1 MEEIR
6 FIPGTGKAYGCSKD
20 GRIYS
25 YHQGEK
31 LGIFPKELKTWSD
44 SRGAYV
50 MVTLCLDGV
59 KKNYLVH
66 RLVAQTWI
74 PNPDNLSEVDHID
87 NNPKN
92 NSMNN
97 LQWISKQD
105 NLEKQQVDRGSLN
118 GLRAYT
124 QLYSPEGELLG
135 CFHSLTS
142 ACEWGFKKNLFSK
155 SGMMRNHTSKGYYVL
170 LENDN
175 KRKNHSQKLKSK
187 WALYSPNN
195 EKLGVFNSKREA
207 GTYIKKNIR
216 DISVKKFSD
225 MGKAYGYYVIE
236 ESVETKLEKS

>member
-6 FIPGTGKAYGCSKD
+6 FIPGTGKAYSCSKD

-74 PNPDNLSEVDHID
+74 PNPDNLPEVDHID

-97 LQWISKQD
+97 LRWISK
-105 NLEKQQVDRGSLN
+105 NNKLI
-118 GLRAYT
+118 
-124 QLYSPEGELLG
+124 
-135 CFHSLTS
+135 
-142 ACEWGFKKNLFSK
+142 
-155 SGMMRNHTSKGYYVL
+155 KG
-170 LENDN
+170 
-175 KRKNHSQKLKSK
+175 H
-187 WALYSPNN
+187 
-195 EKLGVFNSKREA
+195 
-207 GTYIKKNIR
+207 
-216 DISVKKFSD
+216 
-225 MGKAYGYYVIE
+225 
-236 ESVETKLEKS
+236 